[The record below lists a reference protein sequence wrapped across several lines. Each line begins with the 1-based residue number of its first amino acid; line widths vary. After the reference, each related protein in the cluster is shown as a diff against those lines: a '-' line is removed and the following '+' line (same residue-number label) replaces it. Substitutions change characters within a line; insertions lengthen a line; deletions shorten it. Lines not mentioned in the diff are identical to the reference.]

1 MGLQIWHRVTVKS
14 INLLL
19 GHLHNLHKIT
29 NKHIFALGNLYQNMN
44 TFKHWKNTWQP
55 QNHLQIKDR
64 TQVLPNN
71 IKFHTLIMH
80 FNNEGQNFEYTHFT
94 ENNMLIQW
102 VFTLYRNLLPF
113 ICNRCVSF

>member
-1 MGLQIWHRVTVKS
+1 
-14 INLLL
+14 
-19 GHLHNLHKIT
+19 
-29 NKHIFALGNLYQNMN
+29 
-44 TFKHWKNTWQP
+44 
-55 QNHLQIKDR
+55 
-64 TQVLPNN
+64 
-71 IKFHTLIMH
+71 MH